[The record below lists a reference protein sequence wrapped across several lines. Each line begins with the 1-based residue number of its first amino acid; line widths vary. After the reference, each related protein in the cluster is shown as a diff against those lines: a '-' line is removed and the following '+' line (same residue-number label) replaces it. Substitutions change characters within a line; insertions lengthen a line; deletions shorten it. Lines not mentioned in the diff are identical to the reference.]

1 MKGKRNRKPGAQR
14 ASSRK
19 INYEL
24 EGNTP
29 FNEREPYDPTDQGY
43 DEAAHT
49 GSRYGVVEGHG
60 GVFGTSGG
68 GTFGAGFQVESR
80 AGSPR
85 SDWRNEIDENVGFA
99 PAGGPHRGKGPRGY
113 RRADD
118 RILDD
123 LHHRLERD
131 GELDA
136 RDIEMEIRSGEATL
150 RGSVETMEMRWR
162 AERIAQSINGIAHV
176 TNDLRVRRR

>member
-1 MKGKRNRKPGAQR
+1 MKRERKPNRRTRR
-14 ASSRK
+14 ASSGK
-19 INYEL
+19 IGDEL
-24 EGNTP
+24 EGKTP
-29 FNEREPYDPTDQGY
+29 FNGREPHDPTDRGY

-49 GSRYGVVEGHG
+49 GSRYGVAEGHG

-68 GTFGAGFQVESR
+68 GTFGSGFQIVNR

-85 SDWRNEIDENVGFA
+85 SGWRNEIDENFGFA

-113 RRADD
+113 TRADD